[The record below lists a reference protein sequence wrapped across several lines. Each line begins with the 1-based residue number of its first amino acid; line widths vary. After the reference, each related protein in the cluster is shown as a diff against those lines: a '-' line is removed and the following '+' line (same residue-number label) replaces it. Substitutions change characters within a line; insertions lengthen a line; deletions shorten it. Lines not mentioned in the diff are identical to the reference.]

1 MSSSNFYLTRPFT
14 IDEDALVS
22 SNVPED
28 DYGVWNSGTTYAL
41 ADRVI
46 VTDDSGSPTLSVHNI
61 YESLQGSNTNHDP
74 VDDDQTAPVWWI
86 LVSKTNRWKMF
97 DNSNSSQ
104 TQNADSIEVELNI
117 TSRPNAVFFG
127 NVEAS
132 EIQVIQKDNLGN
144 EVFNQTFTMIENTG
158 STSYY
163 SWFLSQLR
171 RKVDL
176 FVTGLQ
182 PYAGGK
188 VYAVITNTGSTAKCG
203 TMIVG
208 FAENVGF
215 TQLGASVGIS
225 DFSVK
230 RQNDFGDFEILERAF
245 NKKGEFNIF
254 VENAAIDR
262 LQNNL
267 ASVRATAILYVGSTA
282 YASTFI
288 YGFYRDFN
296 IVITYPEHSLVN
308 IQVEGLT

>member
-1 MSSSNFYLTRPFT
+1 MSSSDFYLTRPFT
-14 IDEDALVS
+14 IDDAALAV
-22 SNVPED
+22 SNVAETD
-28 DYGVWNSGTTYAL
+28 HAAWLVGTTYAL
-41 ADRVI
+41 GDRVI
-46 VTDDSGSPTLSVHNI
+46 VIDTDVHNV
-61 YESLQGSNTNHDP
+61 YESVQAGNTGHDP
-74 VDDDQTAPVWWI
+74 QDDVQGDPENPPIWWI

-104 TQNADSIEVELNI
+104 TQNADSIEVELDI
-117 TSRPNAVFFG
+117 TSRPNSVFFG
-127 NVEAS
+127 NVEAT
-132 EIQVIQKDNLGN
+132 EIQVIQEDSLGN
-144 EVFNQTFTMIENTG
+144 EVFNQTFSMIENTG
-158 STSYY
+158 SPSYY

>member
-1 MSSSNFYLTRPFT
+1 MSTSSNFYLTRPFT
-14 IDEDALVS
+14 IDDAALVV
-22 SNVPED
+22 SNVAET
-28 DYGVWNSGTTYAL
+28 DYAAWLVGTTYAL
-41 ADRVI
+41 GDRVI
-46 VTDDSGSPTLSVHNI
+46 VIDTDVHNV
-61 YESLQGSNTNHDP
+61 YESVQAGNTGHDP
-74 VDDDQTAPVWWI
+74 QDDVQGDPNNPPEWWI

-104 TQNADSIEVELNI
+104 TQNTDSIEVELDI

-127 NVEAS
+127 NVEAT
-132 EIQVIQKDNLGN
+132 EIQVIQEDSLGN
-144 EVFNQTFTMIENTG
+144 EVFNQTFSMIENTG
-158 STSYY
+158 SPSYY

-254 VENAAIDR
+254 VDNAAIDR

-296 IVITYPEHSLVN
+296 IVIQYPEHSLVN

>member
-1 MSSSNFYLTRPFT
+1 MSTSSNFYLTRPFT
-14 IDEDALVS
+14 IDDAALAV
-22 SNVPED
+22 SNVAET
-28 DYGVWNSGTTYAL
+28 DYAAWLVGTTYAL
-41 ADRVI
+41 RDRVI
-46 VTDDSGSPTLSVHNI
+46 VIDTDVHNV
-61 YESLQGSNTNHDP
+61 YESVQAGNTGHDP
-74 VDDDQTAPVWWI
+74 QDDVQGDPQNPPVWWI

-104 TQNADSIEVELNI
+104 TQNADSIEVELDI

-127 NVEAS
+127 NVEAT
-132 EIQVIQKDNLGN
+132 EIQVIQEDSLGN
-144 EVFNQTFTMIENTG
+144 EVFNQTFSMIENTG
-158 STSYY
+158 SPSYY

-254 VENAAIDR
+254 VENSAIDR